1 MALLNSTLAAYGAKE
16 VAAMGI
22 TQKIYSIVILAIVGF
37 TFGSQ
42 PLIGYNYGT
51 KNWKRL
57 REALHFEILVQVVY
71 AVVSALILIIF
82 AHTIVG
88 LFMNDAAIVNS
99 GSYMLF
105 ATLITT
111 PLAGVI
117 MVYTTVFQSIGNA
130 WGALIMSLARQG
142 AVYFA
147 AMLLLEHILGLSG
160 RKLHLM

>member
-22 TQKIYSIVILAIVGF
+22 TQKIYSIVILA
-37 TFGSQ
+37 
-42 PLIGYNYGT
+42 
-51 KNWKRL
+51 
-57 REALHFEILVQVVY
+57 
-71 AVVSALILIIF
+71 
-82 AHTIVG
+82 IVG

-142 AVYFA
+142 VVYFA

>member
-1 MALLNSTLAAYGAKE
+1 M
-16 VAAMGI
+16 
-22 TQKIYSIVILAIVGF
+22 
-37 TFGSQ
+37 
-42 PLIGYNYGT
+42 
-51 KNWKRL
+51 

-142 AVYFA
+142 VVYFA